1 MRVTAKPPSW
11 GTNIFNAWGN
21 TDTNDKQWSS
31 MLTVDPSKIIS
42 LMIQHGGLLL
52 PKYFENDLNALSQI
66 CHAERVQLNV
76 VERKLLVH
84 NFTVH
89 LPDQEDAIRVGRVY
103 LQWDSYLRPC
113 VDIEVDDVDIFVEF
127 MNVLLTKNNW

>member
-1 MRVTAKPPSW
+1 
-11 GTNIFNAWGN
+11 
-21 TDTNDKQWSS
+21 